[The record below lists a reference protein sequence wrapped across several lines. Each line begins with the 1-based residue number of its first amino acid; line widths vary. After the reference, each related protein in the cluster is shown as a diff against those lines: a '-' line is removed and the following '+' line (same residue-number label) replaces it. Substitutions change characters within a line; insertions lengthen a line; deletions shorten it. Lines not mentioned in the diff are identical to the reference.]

1 MTASLVPSSAPEAV
15 SVPTVAA
22 LSPAVF
28 SSEPPHPAISPA
40 TIVIVKN
47 MLNTFFFIF
56 FSPFLSDV
64 GLTPLSRLPS
74 FFT

>member
-40 TIVIVKN
+40 TLHVYI
-47 MLNTFFFIF
+47 
-56 FSPFLSDV
+56 
-64 GLTPLSRLPS
+64 LTILLALL
-74 FFT
+74 